1 MTSPVVLLVEDDADL
16 RLTTRLVL
24 ERQGFT
30 VVTAEDGVDAL
41 DRLRDHSVDVAVVD
55 VLMPRMD
62 GLTLLRELRN
72 SAAHAELPVLLLTAR
87 DLPSDQVGGLDAGAD
102 DYVVKPFDSAVLAAR
117 IRVLLRRRGP
127 ASAPTWHQLGELR
140 IDRDGMVVERD
151 GQPIELS
158 ATEFRLL
165 DALLDHAGQV
175 LSREQLLHLVWGSAD
190 WGEPRVVDVNVQRL
204 RAKIGA
210 QKIVTLR
217 GSGYKHV
224 R

>member
-1 MTSPVVLLVEDDADL
+1 MTSSVVLLVEDDADL

-41 DRLRDHSVDVAVVD
+41 DRLRDQSVDVAVVD

-62 GLTLLRELRN
+62 GLTLLRELRT
-72 SAAHAELPVLLLTAR
+72 SVEHAELPVLLLTAR

-117 IRVLLRRRGP
+117 LRVLLRHRGP
-127 ASAPTWHQLGELR
+127 SAAPTWHELGELR
-140 IDRDGMVVERD
+140 IDREGMVVERA
-151 GQPIELS
+151 GQPVELS

-165 DALLDHAGQV
+165 DALLEHAGQV

-210 QKIVTLR
+210 DKIVTLR
-217 GSGYKHV
+217 GSGYKLV

>member
-1 MTSPVVLLVEDDADL
+1 MTSPVVLLVEDDANL

-30 VVTAEDGVDAL
+30 VVTAEDGLDAL
-41 DRLRDHSVDVAVVD
+41 ARLRDQSVDVAVVD

-62 GLTLLRELRN
+62 GLTLLRELRS
-72 SAAHAELPVLLLTAR
+72 SAEHAELPVLLLTAR

-117 IRVLLRRRGP
+117 IRVLLRRRSP
-127 ASAPTWHQLGELR
+127 SATPTWLELGELR
-140 IDRDGMVVERD
+140 IDRDGMVVERS
-151 GQPIELS
+151 GQPVELS

-210 QKIVTLR
+210 QMIVTLR
-217 GSGYKHV
+217 GSGYKLV